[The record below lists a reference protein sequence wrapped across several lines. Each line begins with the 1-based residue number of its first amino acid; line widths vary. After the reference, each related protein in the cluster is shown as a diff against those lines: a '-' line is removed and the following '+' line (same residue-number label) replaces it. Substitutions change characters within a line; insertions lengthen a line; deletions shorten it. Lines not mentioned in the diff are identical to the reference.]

1 MAKKMFSQEE
11 IRGLQA
17 NPYVEKVG
25 KKSITYTQEFREFFV
40 IINQKFFS

>member
-11 IRGLQA
+11 IRDLQA

-25 KKSITYTQEFREFFV
+25 KKSITYKIGRASCRETV
-40 IINQKFFS
+40 